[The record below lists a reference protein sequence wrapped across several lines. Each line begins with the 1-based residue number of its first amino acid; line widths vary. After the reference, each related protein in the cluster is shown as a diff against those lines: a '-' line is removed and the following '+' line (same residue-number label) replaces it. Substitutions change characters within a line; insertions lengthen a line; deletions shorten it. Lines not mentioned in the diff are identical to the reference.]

1 MQTGNTLSRI
11 CACLMRMRKVRTGA
25 KLREWCYTLIRKMN
39 AIGFGRRSIAIYREL
54 NGFRG
59 AVIVTCYKMAGR
71 PEATASY
78 VRLDYP

>member
-1 MQTGNTLSRI
+1 
-11 CACLMRMRKVRTGA
+11 MRSG
-25 KLREWCYTLIRKMN
+25 LE
-39 AIGFGRRSIAIYREL
+39 GRSIAIYREL

-78 VRLDYP
+78 CPTRLSLTFYRDTLEAHLANLFC